1 MSTRKS
7 QKYNIEYRYATGK
20 DALDFG
26 KILSRLFKK
35 FLVSYESSK

>member
-1 MSTRKS
+1 MSTRKP
-7 QKYNIEYRYATGK
+7 QKYDIEYHYATGK

-35 FLVSYESSK
+35 FLINYESNK